1 MEGNA
6 PQVPAAQE
14 VQPKAKGISQ
24 APQQPPVVPQT
35 PPNSTPPTKP
45 KMRRK
50 TIILIVSVV
59 LISLIIGVVGYF
71 YFIGERFVEKDKEW
85 FQAGNTQEIT
95 ELQPKQS
102 KELPNSRLG
111 SGSDL
116 IADINTEQDVDGLIY
131 QITEELGAKWARL
144 MIDHGDWYVVEETGE
159 YSKHYIDPKHERAIT
174 ELIDNDV
181 KIMLVLV
188 HWDEEIN
195 PDAWEGEG
203 EYSKFMTEEEIQRY
217 LDYVRFIASHFTGK
231 IDYYEILNEPNHAE
245 GTQQNVKIDDYIN
258 LVKQVIP
265 VIHQEDPQAKIVA
278 GAIADLRQPPFKE
291 YFFDLI
297 KSDVMPLV
305 DGISFHS
312 MYGSSPE
319 YDILKKYYYEYPSL
333 IQEIKDTSS
342 AHGFDGEYI
351 MEELTYRTPLTPHPD
366 ETWTYSDK
374 VAAKYY
380 ARGIIINL
388 GLDLTTEVG
397 LEGLD
402 VQPYIGETVQNLY
415 TVMAGNSP
423 IDLPLEIQSLA
434 ENIESYS
441 FSLSNGDRLITLWTD
456 GVAEDEDSGI
466 NTTLTI
472 YNLPATKVTG
482 IDVLEGYQQD
492 VVTSSNNGNLVVQN
506 LKIRDY
512 PLILRISEL
521 NKN

>member
-1 MEGNA
+1 M
-6 PQVPAAQE
+6 V
-14 VQPKAKGISQ
+14 
-24 APQQPPVVPQT
+24 
-35 PPNSTPPTKP
+35 NSRN
-45 KMRRK
+45 RRGFALPLV
-50 TIILIVSVV
+50 ILIVAILVGA
-59 LISLIIGVVGYF
+59 GVVGYF
-71 YFIGERFVEKDKEW
+71 YWQAQRPEVKGEW
-85 FQAGNTQEIT
+85 FQAGNTQSVT
-95 ELQPKQS
+95 QLQPKKS
-102 KELPNSRLG
+102 KGLEDNRMG

-116 IADINTEQDVDGLIY
+116 IADINTQQDVNGLIY

-144 MIDHGDWYVVEETGE
+144 IIDHGDWYVVEETGE
-159 YSKHYIDPKHERAIT
+159 YSRNYIDPKHDRAIT

-203 EYSKFMTEEEIQRY
+203 EYSRFTTEEEIQRY
-217 LDYVRFIASHFTGK
+217 LDYVKFIASHFKGK
-231 IDYYEILNEPNHAE
+231 IEYYEILNEPNHCE

-258 LVKQVIP
+258 LVKRVVP

-402 VQPYIGETVQNLY
+402 VQPYVGGTVQNLY
-415 TVMAGNSP
+415 TVMAGNNP
-423 IDLPLEIQSLA
+423 IDLPVEIQSEA
-434 ENIESYS
+434 TNIESYS
-441 FSLSNGDRLITLWTD
+441 FSLSSGDKLIALWTD
-456 GVAEDEDSGI
+456 GVAVDEDPGI
-466 NTTLTI
+466 NAAVTI
-472 YNLPATKVTG
+472 PNLSAQKVTG
-482 IDVLEGYQQD
+482 VDVLEGYQQD
-492 VVTSSNNGNLVVQN
+492 IVANNENGKLVIQN
-506 LKIRDY
+506 LIVRDY
-512 PLILRISEL
+512 PLILRISKS
-521 NKN
+521 NK